1 MQGVHVDFEGFF
13 FLDVSEIKIM
23 SSYPLLFSYSTYL

>member
-13 FLDVSEIKIM
+13 FGCVRNKNHVFLPSREVFEV
-23 SSYPLLFSYSTYL
+23 L